1 MPNTDV
7 ARAAERVSLACRAL
21 SAAANDLHVARQ
33 RDDATMQEGAHE
45 LEAETER
52 VCELAEQLSELAASF
67 EARPTAAEAVGVAE

>member
-1 MPNTDV
+1 MPNADV

-33 RDDATMQEGAHE
+33 RDDAAMEGAHE

-52 VCELAEQLSELAASF
+52 VCELAEQLSELADSFRASP
-67 EARPTAAEAVGVAE
+67 RAAEAIGVPE

>member
-1 MPNTDV
+1 MPNADV

-33 RDDATMQEGAHE
+33 RDDPAIQDGAHE

-52 VCELAEQLSELAASF
+52 VCELAAQLSELADSF
-67 EARPTAAEAVGVAE
+67 RARPTAGDAVGVAR